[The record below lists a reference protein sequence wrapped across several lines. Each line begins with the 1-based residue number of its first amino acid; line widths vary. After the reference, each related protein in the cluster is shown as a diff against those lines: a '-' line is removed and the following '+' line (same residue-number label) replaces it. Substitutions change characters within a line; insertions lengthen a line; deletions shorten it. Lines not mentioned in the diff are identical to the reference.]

1 MEKGLDFVEES
12 PYDVFWALV
21 VVVRERLG
29 HEFLVDRWNICHVVA
44 CC

>member
-1 MEKGLDFVEES
+1 VEVVESLDFVEES

-29 HEFLVDRWNICHVVA
+29 YEFLVD
-44 CC
+44 